1 MLGIIF
7 ALCSIALLVF
17 MLYKKINAHMALL
30 LSGLLLLS
38 IAGVFNFFNVS
49 GFHHILE
56 KGSLNLGFFE
66 CV

>member
-30 LSGLLLLS
+30 LSGLLLGFLTFLMS
-38 IAGVFNFFNVS
+38 AVFIIF
-49 GFHHILE
+49 
-56 KGSLNLGFFE
+56 
-66 CV
+66 